1 MADGWTV
8 QQDPNDSQA
17 VDVIPSVAA
26 AKAGAQAY
34 KWKVP
39 VMVSRPPVEECGVA
53 TPPRKPVKVCP

>member
-34 KWKVP
+34 KWKAP

-53 TPPRKPVKVCP
+53 TAPGKPVKVCP